1 MTMHFGA
8 GRSEYAALRHRAAH
22 VASRGLFC
30 LAVLVTFFLSAA
42 VLLAGCTSGADSTPS
57 EDISDGSVAEQAT
70 TSSESEADESGMDF
84 SYSSR
89 DLDASYNAENATYI
103 RLSDD
108 SVEVQGLGATAV
120 DGTVSVSA
128 AGTYVVSGSI
138 ADGRIVVEAGDEDKV
153 QIVLSNASVCS
164 QDGPAISI
172 LSADKCFVTL
182 EQDSTNALVDGSAY
196 TLEEG
201 AGEPNAALYCKADLT
216 LNGTGSLSIEGNWQ
230 HAVCSKDDLVITG
243 GTYDV
248 SAVEDAFRG
257 KDCVKIADGSFTV
270 DAGGDGFVS
279 TNEEDETRG
288 FVSIDGGTF
297 DISAQDDGI
306 QAYTHARLAGGEF
319 SIDSGD
325 DAVHSDGSASV
336 AGGTYDIVAADDAFH
351 AETTLEVID
360 GTARVVSCYEG
371 LEAQCVY
378 LRGGTVHVTADDD
391 AVNAASSS
399 ADGLFSEAVASSSDP
414 VGEGS
419 LSAAG
424 RWRRTSRAVRRRSAW
439 QAFLA
444 APERQSQSWTE
455 KARFLA
461 RSRRSTTST
470 PLSQACR
477 ACRTVRS
484 MASWRPIRSR
494 VPMKTATRA
503 RARYRRSMR
512 WSW

>member
-1 MTMHFGA
+1 MAMHSAA
-8 GRSEYAALRHRAAH
+8 GRGDYDALRRKAARAA
-22 VASRGLFC
+22 SCWIFC
-30 LAVLVTFFLSAA
+30 SVVLAMFFLLSAA
-42 VLLAGCTSGADSTPS
+42 LLAGCASGVDSTS
-57 EDISDGSVAEQAT
+57 SVDAFGGSTAEQAT
-70 TSSESEADESGMDF
+70 TSSESGADESGMDF
-84 SYSSR
+84 SYSAR
-89 DLDASYNAENATYI
+89 DLDASYDAQSATYI

-108 SVEVQGLGATAV
+108 SAEVQGLGATAT

-201 AGEPNAALYCKADLT
+201 ADEPNAALYSKADLT

-279 TNEEDETRG
+279 TNDEDETRG

-297 DISAQDDGI
+297 EISAQDDGV
-306 QAYTHARLAGGEF
+306 QAYTHARFAGGEF
-319 SIDSGD
+319 SIHSGD
-325 DAVHSDGSASV
+325 DAVHSDGSASIE
-336 AGGTYDIVAADDAFH
+336 GGTYDISAVDD
-351 AETTLEVID
+351 
-360 GTARVVSCYEG
+360 
-371 LEAQCVY
+371 
-378 LRGGTVHVTADDD
+378 
-391 AVNAASSS
+391 VN
-399 ADGLFSEAVASSSDP
+399 LP
-414 VGEGS
+414 
-419 LSAAG
+419 
-424 RWRRTSRAVRRRSAW
+424 
-439 QAFLA
+439 
-444 APERQSQSWTE
+444 
-455 KARFLA
+455 RF
-461 RSRRSTTST
+461 R
-470 PLSQACR
+470 
-477 ACRTVRS
+477 
-484 MASWRPIRSR
+484 
-494 VPMKTATRA
+494 
-503 RARYRRSMR
+503 
-512 WSW
+512 